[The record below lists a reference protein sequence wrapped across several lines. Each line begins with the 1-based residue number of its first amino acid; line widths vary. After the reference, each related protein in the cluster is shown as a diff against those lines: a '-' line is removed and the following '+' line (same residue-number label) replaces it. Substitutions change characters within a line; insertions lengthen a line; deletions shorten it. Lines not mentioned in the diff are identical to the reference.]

1 MINQG
6 NTTLKVWLVLVVVF
20 LLGSFTGGAVIGGIT
35 GFYRGMSRPDRNAP
49 RDKMEKL
56 RRDLNLTDDQVKS
69 VSAILDETKN
79 EYKTLRT
86 ELKPRFEE
94 PRQKARARIR
104 ALLSA
109 EQQQKFDAM
118 VAQQDAQRDGDVEHP
133 ARGQAGRLQ
142 RGAGTRR
149 PR

>member
-1 MINQG
+1 MTKQG

-20 LLGSFTGGAVIGGIT
+20 VLGSLTGGAVT
-35 GFYRGMSRPDRNAP
+35 GFYRAMSRPERNPP

-79 EYKTLRT
+79 EYKALRT

-94 PRQKARARIR
+94 PRLKARAKIR

-109 EQQQKFDAM
+109 DQQQKFDAM
-118 VAQQDAQRDGDVEHP
+118 VAQVDAQREGE
-133 ARGQAGRLQ
+133 QKKQ
-142 RGAGTRR
+142 R
-149 PR
+149 